1 MELTS
6 EWKCRLRKPCAVIGL
21 ARSNLPLIDFLLEQG
36 VPAVTARDRCGSE
49 EMQGVAA
56 SLRAKGVDCRLGEN
70 YLEDLTEDVIFRT
83 PAIRPDLPALRD
95 AEARGALI
103 TSEMELFLELTPAGT
118 IGVTG
123 SDGKTTT
130 TTLVGML
137 LEAECQRRGHG
148 RIFVGG
154 NIGAPL
160 LPRLREMTAEDCAVV
175 ELSSF
180 QLMRMRCSVDRA
192 ALTNLSPNHLDWH
205 RDMAEYGAAKT
216 NLFRHSQCKMLVTN
230 GENQEAL
237 ALSRA
242 ATAPITLFSS
252 VRSPEVLPPHEGN
265 TVFLRNGVI
274 CLQRGDEVEEI
285 LAAREILLPGRHN
298 LENYMT
304 AIGVTD
310 GLVSVESVRAVA
322 RRFRGVAHRLELIR
336 ELDGVRYYN
345 SSIDSSPTRT
355 AAALSALSE
364 TNGGIVAI
372 CGGYDKKLSY
382 APLAEAL
389 NRHASAV
396 VLTGA
401 SADAIGAAL
410 TASGSRLRVERADRF
425 RDAVEAA
432 KRLAKS
438 GDRVVLSPACASFD
452 AFRNF
457 EERGN
462 TFRAIVESFS

>member
-6 EWKCRLRKPCAVIGL
+6 DWMRYLREPCAVLGL

-36 VPAVTARDRCGSE
+36 VPKVTARDRLDSE
-49 EMQGVAA
+49 SMQKVASA
-56 SLRAKGVDCRLGEN
+56 LRSKGVDCRLGEN
-70 YLEDLTEDVIFRT
+70 YLDGLTERVIFRT
-83 PAIRPDLPALRD
+83 PAIRPDLPILRE

-103 TSEMELFLELTPAGT
+103 TSEMELFLELTPAT
-118 IGVTG
+118 VIGVTG

-130 TTLVGML
+130 TTLIGRF
-137 LEAECQRRGHG
+137 LEAECEKKGHG
-148 RIFVGG
+148 RVFVGG
-154 NIGAPL
+154 NIGVPL
-160 LPRLREMTAEDCAVV
+160 LPRLSEMTADDFAVV

-180 QLMRMRCSVDRA
+180 QLMSMKRSVHRA

-205 RDMAEYGAAKT
+205 RDMAEYGEAKT
-216 NLFRHSQCKMLVTN
+216 NLFRHSQCQMLVTN
-230 GENQEAL
+230 GENPAAL
-237 ALSRA
+237 ALSREA
-242 ATAPITLFSS
+242 SAPITLFSS
-252 VRSPEVLPPHEGN
+252 AHAPEELSPHRGN
-265 TVFLRNGVI
+265 TVFLRDGVI
-274 CLQRGDEVEEI
+274 CVKNGDTVEEI
-285 LAAREILLPGRHN
+285 LSAEEILLPGRHN

-304 AIGVTD
+304 AIGVTR
-310 GLVSVESVRAVA
+310 GLVSVERIREVA
-322 RRFRGVAHRLELIR
+322 GAFRGVAHRLELIR
-336 ELDGVRYYN
+336 ELNGVRYYN

-364 TNGGIVAI
+364 TEGGIVVI

-401 SADAIGAAL
+401 SADDIALAL
-410 TASGSRLRVERADRF
+410 TDSKSSLKIVRKPLFA
-425 RDAVEAA
+425 DAVEAA
-432 KRLAKS
+432 KQLAKF

-452 AFRNF
+452 AFRDF

-462 TFRAIVESFS
+462 TFRAIVESFT